1 MPAVAL
7 GAGRRGWIRLRG
19 PPTTASD
26 AHDTTVPVVA
36 DDVLALL
43 HSIADECGA
52 AFRQTADRRPS
63 GVRDGQ
69 YAFDL
74 TADGAA
80 MEMIRG
86 AGLSALTEEFGY
98 ERGRSERCVVVDP
111 IDGSTNASRGIPW
124 FATAACVVDDGAV
137 TAAVVA
143 NHAAGTRWWA
153 VRGSGAFAD
162 GLRIAPSGCDR
173 LADAIVA
180 LNGLPGGPPAWRQ
193 TRILGAAALDL
204 CLVAG
209 GSLDGYLD
217 CAVEAHGVWD
227 YLASS
232 LICAEAGAVVVDAL
246 GRDLVVL
253 DPAARRTPVAAS
265 TARLAA
271 ELVEHRRRY
280 AGGSPGA

>member
-1 MPAVAL
+1 MPAVAPS
-7 GAGRRGWIRLRG
+7 AGRRCWTWLPE
-19 PPTTASD
+19 PPSTAAD
-26 AHDTTVPVVA
+26 VDDTTVRVVA

-43 HSIADECGA
+43 HSIADECGD
-52 AFRQTADRRPS
+52 AFRHTADRGPS

-80 MEMIRG
+80 MALIRG

-153 VRGSGAFAD
+153 ERGSGAFAD
-162 GLRIAPSGCDR
+162 GVAISPSRCDR
-173 LADAIVA
+173 LADAVVA
-180 LNGLPGGPPAWRQ
+180 LNGLPGTAASWRQ

-204 CLVAG
+204 CMVAA

-232 LICAEAGAVVVDAL
+232 LICTEAGAVIVDAL

-253 DPAARRTPVAAS
+253 DPEARRTPVAAA
-265 TARLAA
+265 TAGLAA
-271 ELVEHRRRY
+271 DLVEHRRGY
-280 AGGSPGA
+280 AVGSPGA

>member
-1 MPAVAL
+1 MPAVAPS
-7 GAGRRGWIRLRG
+7 AGRRAWTRLSE
-19 PPTTASD
+19 PPSTAAD
-26 AHDTTVPVVA
+26 GDDTTVRVVA

-43 HSIADECGA
+43 HSIADECGE
-52 AFRQTADRRPS
+52 AFRQTADRGPS

-80 MEMIRG
+80 MALIRG

-111 IDGSTNASRGIPW
+111 IDGSTNASRGLPW

-162 GLRIAPSGCDR
+162 GVSISPSGCDR
-173 LADAIVA
+173 LADAVVA
-180 LNGLPGGPPAWRQ
+180 LNGLPGAPPSWRQ

-204 CLVAG
+204 CMVAA

-232 LICAEAGAVVVDAL
+232 LICTEAGAVVVDAL

-253 DPAARRTPVAAS
+253 DPAARRTPIAAA

-271 ELVEHRRRY
+271 DLVEHRRRY
-280 AGGSPGA
+280 AVGSPGA